1 MVANDPGD
9 RIGGWRSVMGRDSQ
23 RYRQRI
29 YRLQNDDGL
38 TLSETLSG
46 ILGVGVDYLD
56 VTNAHLKRT
65 YPKLGVH
72 RVVAVAG
79 PEPITEVGDV
89 HDHETT
95 FCRRTL
101 QQETPLA
108 VADAPN
114 EGWAD
119 DPAYVTHE
127 LDCYVGTALSV
138 GGEPYGTVCFVD
150 EAARSPGFTDE
161 ELGFVEVVGR
171 VVETELTVQEYTRK
185 LQNRDKLLATLN
197 RVLRHN
203 LRNDLN
209 IILGHVRSLA
219 EELDAD
225 AGDRADVV
233 VRTAN
238 ELVDLGAD
246 ARELVSLLTDR
257 PPPEPR
263 DVVSMVETVAA
274 DLRVDGPPGT
284 VEVSAPAEVWTLGTD
299 HLRRALFELGDNALR
314 YAGPDPTVTFDV
326 DSPDE
331 DPVTVTVTD
340 DGPGLPQSE
349 REILQGREES
359 QLSHGQGLGLWMVH
373 WAVTEVGGTV
383 SVDDDGSAV
392 TLTLSGVEGPD
403 AAGECIAHLALD
415 EPTLW

>member
-1 MVANDPGD
+1 MTD
-9 RIGGWRSVMGRDSQ
+9 RDSQ

-29 YRLQNDDGL
+29 YRLQNDDEL

-56 VTNAHLKRT
+56 VANAHLKRT
-65 YPKLGVH
+65 YPDMGVH

-79 PEPITEVGDV
+79 PEPLAEVGDV

-108 VADAPN
+108 VAEAPT

-185 LQNRDKLLATLN
+185 LQDRDKLLATLN

-209 IILGHVRSLA
+209 VIRGHARSLA
-219 EELDAD
+219 EEVEAEPSE
-225 AGDRADVV
+225 RADVV
-233 VRTAN
+233 VRTASD
-238 ELVDLGAD
+238 LVDLGEE

-257 PPPEPR
+257 TPPEPR
-263 DVVSMVETVAA
+263 DVVSMVEAVAV
-274 DLRVDGPPGT
+274 DLRVEGPPGT
-284 VEVSAPAEVWTLGTD
+284 VDVSAPAEARTLGTV
-299 HLRRALFELGDNALR
+299 HLRRALYELGDNALR
-314 YAGPDPTVTFDV
+314 YAGPAPTVTFDV
-326 DSPDE
+326 DRDG
-331 DPVTVTVTD
+331 DDNVTVTVTD
-340 DGPGLPQSE
+340 DGPGLPQAE
-349 REILQGREES
+349 REILHGREES

-373 WAVTEVGGTV
+373 WAVTDVGGTIA
-383 SVDDDGSAV
+383 VDDDGSAV
-392 TLTLSGVEGPD
+392 TLTLRGIEDED
-403 AAGECIAHLALD
+403 AAGDWIADLALD
-415 EPTLW
+415 EATLW